1 VKAAAASDSRNMETA
16 ASLMWRSRGSQTA
29 QGIVDLI
36 IRMAASAKADV
47 NAQHL
52 VAFFRALDFQP
63 KPVVA
68 KEVNRLIEKQTL
80 AKFKGDTASVV
91 IAESLQRL
99 GTNDFAQNPDA
110 KAALDQALADLEG
123 SSQYIQLIE
132 DFKLT
137 DRYGDVLSIAQAHP
151 AEQIGVE
158 AVRSLL
164 RGKQWNLLT
173 AALKDKDAKA
183 ATATAEVMGNSLES
197 SVAGV
202 LMGII
207 TDGGVPIDVRREC
220 VRAAAKV
227 QHAAR
232 ELGKLITSKKMD
244 TELNHVAAAALHAAS
259 SGGTRELANTLFP
272 LPPGKEGK
280 PLPPIT
286 QLITMNGDAS
296 NGRLIYNTIGTCHK
310 CHIVN
315 KIGREIGPD
324 LSEIGSKL
332 SSLAMFESII
342 YPSAGISHNYEAY
355 SLVLASGTTVNGLIT
370 SDTDDS
376 ISIKSDDG
384 IVRTF
389 RTSEIDEKV
398 KQKISLMPADL
409 QKVMTAQ
416 EITDVVVYMQTLKK
430 K

>member
-1 VKAAAASDSRNMETA
+1 M
-16 ASLMWRSRGSQTA
+16 
-29 QGIVDLI
+29 
-36 IRMAASAKADV
+36 
-47 NAQHL
+47 
-52 VAFFRALDFQP
+52 
-63 KPVVA
+63 
-68 KEVNRLIEKQTL
+68 
-80 AKFKGDTASVV
+80 V

-99 GTNDFAQNPDA
+99 GTADFSSNPDA
-110 KAALDQALADLEG
+110 AAALDQALTDLHG
-123 SSQYIQLIE
+123 TSQYIQLIE
-132 DFKLT
+132 SFKLT

-202 LMGII
+202 LMKVI
-207 TDGGVPIDVRREC
+207 TDGSVAIDVRREC
-220 VRAAAKV
+220 VRAAARV

-244 TELNHVAAAALHAAS
+244 AELNQVAAAALHAAS
-259 SGGTRELANTLFP
+259 SRSTRELANTLFP

-286 QLITMNGDAS
+286 QLLTMNGDAQ
-296 NGRLIYNTIGTCHK
+296 NGRLIYNTTGTCHK

-332 SSLAMFESII
+332 SPQALFESII

-355 SLVLASGTTVNGLIT
+355 SLVLTSGTTVNGLIISET
-370 SDTDDS
+370 NDS
-376 ISIKSDDG
+376 ISIKSDDA

-389 RTSEIDEKV
+389 KMAEVDEKI

-416 EITDVVVYMQTLKK
+416 EIVDVVDYMQTLKK